1 MLLNLAINKLIDL
14 DQYSIPEL
22 MEILQI
28 ARIIKRKP
36 EYYQD
41 SCHGRVM
48 ATLFY
53 EPSTRTQ
60 MSFQT
65 AMLRLGGKII
75 GFDNPNN
82 SSVSKGESLKDT
94 IRVVSNY
101 ADIIALRHPLEGS
114 ARAASMFASCPLIN
128 AGDGGHL
135 HPTQTLTDLFTLS
148 ETKGTLEHLTVGLC
162 GDLLN
167 GRTVH
172 SLIKTLCRFR
182 GNRFVLIST
191 EELTVP
197 RYIKE
202 IMDQASCA
210 YTQCGSLTEAIGDI
224 DVLYMTRIQRERF
237 ANQEE
242 YERQK
247 GVFILDAEKL
257 KRAKYGLKILH
268 PLPRVDEIAVEVDD
282 DPRAVYFDQTEYGM
296 YARMALILTMLDGS
310 EKRFDA
316 RPESNTTRPCTNP
329 RCITQTEA
337 YLPRLAHK
345 DRRYSVCEYCE
356 HEYEK

>member
-1 MLLNLAINKLIDL
+1 
-14 DQYSIPEL
+14 
-22 MEILQI
+22 
-28 ARIIKRKP
+28 
-36 EYYQD
+36 
-41 SCHGRVM
+41 
-48 ATLFY
+48 
-53 EPSTRTQ
+53 
-60 MSFQT
+60 
-65 AMLRLGGKII
+65 
-75 GFDNPNN
+75 
-82 SSVSKGESLKDT
+82 
-94 IRVVSNY
+94 
-101 ADIIALRHPLEGS
+101 
-114 ARAASMFASCPLIN
+114 
-128 AGDGGHL
+128 
-135 HPTQTLTDLFTLS
+135 
-148 ETKGTLEHLTVGLC
+148 
-162 GDLLN
+162 
-167 GRTVH
+167 
-172 SLIKTLCRFR
+172 
-182 GNRFVLIST
+182 
-191 EELTVP
+191 
-197 RYIKE
+197 
-202 IMDQASCA
+202 MDQASCA